1 MRDEACA
8 DGNLALL
15 VLGAYLKGEKTC
27 MLRGFYTATNGMLAQ
42 QRRQEVLSN
51 NITNAQ
57 TPGFKQDQATLR
69 AFPELLIQRMDSRDI
84 PASQN
89 RSTPTMSEI
98 GAINSGVYVQETIP
112 DFIQS
117 SLRETGMVTDMAL
130 IQEETP
136 DEGGM
141 TFFTVQHA
149 DGEVSYTRNGNF
161 TVDGAG
167 NLVTN
172 QGYYVLDEANQP
184 INTDQLAFTV
194 TPEGVVQLPDQ
205 EIPLAIAYSDNP
217 QDLVKNTDDLYQLGE
232 DGAALEDART
242 VAGLQFQVQ
251 QNHLENSNVDTSQTM
266 TDMMQAY
273 RIFEANQKVVQQYDR
288 SLEKAVTEIG
298 RIG

>member
-1 MRDEACA
+1 
-8 DGNLALL
+8 
-15 VLGAYLKGEKTC
+15 
-27 MLRGFYTATNGMLAQ
+27 MLAQ

-112 DFIQS
+112 DFIQG

-130 IQEETP
+130 IQGETP

-141 TFFTVQHA
+141 TFFAVQHA

-205 EIPLAIAYSDNP
+205 EIPLAVAYSSNP
-217 QDLVKNTDDLYQLGE
+217 QDLVKDTDDLYQLGE
-232 DGAALEDART
+232 GGAALEDART